1 MEEVSDLH
9 LTIHASIVHPAF
21 MDMKK
26 AMLAAM
32 QEYLLPE
39 LQEIKSGQARLE
51 TELNAINKRLDD
63 VNLHLADQSR
73 RIDETNN
80 RIDAVREELGSRID
94 ETNNRI
100 DTTNSRIDSVR
111 EELTQSMIA
120 INKRLDHLYEVI
132 VRRDEHSAL
141 VIKIGE
147 LDKEVQEIKQRLAA

>member
-1 MEEVSDLH
+1 
-9 LTIHASIVHPAF
+9 

-26 AMLAAM
+26 AMLTAM

-73 RIDETNN
+73 RIDETN
-80 RIDAVREELGSRID
+80 
-94 ETNNRI
+94 
-100 DTTNSRIDSVR
+100 
-111 EELTQSMIA
+111 
-120 INKRLDHLYEVI
+120 KRMDRLYEVI
-132 VRRDEHSAL
+132 VRRDEHSAV

-147 LDKEVQEIKQRLAA
+147 LDNEIREIKQRLAA

>member
-1 MEEVSDLH
+1 
-9 LTIHASIVHPAF
+9 

-80 RIDAVREELGSRID
+80 RIDAVREELNQGIAA
-94 ETNNRI
+94 TNR
-100 DTTNSRIDSVR
+100 
-111 EELTQSMIA
+111 
-120 INKRLDHLYEVI
+120 RLDHLYEVI

>member
-1 MEEVSDLH
+1 
-9 LTIHASIVHPAF
+9 

-39 LQEIKSGQARLE
+39 LQEIKSGQTRLE
-51 TELNAINKRLDD
+51 TELNAVNKRLDD
-63 VNLHLADQSR
+63 VNLHLVDQSR
-73 RIDETNN
+73 
-80 RIDAVREELGSRID
+80 RIDAVREELNQGIAA
-94 ETNNRI
+94 TNR
-100 DTTNSRIDSVR
+100 
-111 EELTQSMIA
+111 
-120 INKRLDHLYEVI
+120 RLDHLYEVI